1 MITNTMVHQG
11 KKCQTLKKNYH
22 VNELLSFEKFVGFS
36 ENRLTVQYKARSPLR
51 L

>member
-11 KKCQTLKKNYH
+11 KILNFEKNHY

-36 ENRLTVQYKARSPLR
+36 ENRLMVQYKARSPLR